1 MEGIHA
7 FDVNTICQ
15 IFIQISKKIFDQ
27 CVQRERERGG
37 GERERLT
44 IYPSRLFIPSR
55 ISRSMINKRLLSM
68 ASERVSPSRKGFTI
82 SSLNP
87 NLKHEILNLN
97 HPDFRFS
104 IN

>member
-1 MEGIHA
+1 M
-7 FDVNTICQ
+7 C
-15 IFIQISKKIFDQ
+15 SK
-27 CVQRERERGG
+27 RERERERERELERER
-37 GERERLT
+37 ERERLT